1 MASEL
6 RFLPTLNEE
15 IHLHKYIYIC
25 LFGTYALK
33 LRATQAHG
41 RPMGK
46 LHKHLSTNCPP
57 GTEQK
62 PCPQFQNPN
71 FWKLKFSLSKQSDL
85 DWREALTINIF
96 ALTPSHH
103 ILPHVNGQ

>member
-1 MASEL
+1 MHQNSAPPRHMAGPWAS
-6 RFLPTLNEE
+6 F
-15 IHLHKYIYIC
+15 
-25 LFGTYALK
+25 
-33 LRATQAHG
+33 
-41 RPMGK
+41 
-46 LHKHLSTNCPP
+46 TNTCPP
-57 GTEQK
+57 TARLAQSRK

-85 DWREALTINIF
+85 DWQAALTINIF

>member
-25 LFGTYALK
+25 LFETYALK
-33 LRATQAHG
+33 HRATQAHG
-41 RPMGK
+41 RPLGK

-62 PCPQFQNPN
+62 TLSPVPES
-71 FWKLKFSLSKQSDL
+71 KLLETEVF
-85 DWREALTINIF
+85 T
-96 ALTPSHH
+96 
-103 ILPHVNGQ
+103 